1 MYPKKR
7 RALVTQCCNF
17 FFVGY
22 TGFEPVTSA
31 LSRQRS
37 KPTELIALCGIQ
49 RYAMRKFWCT
59 NSLNL
64 YFVAPHLVTMTH
76 ILAFL
81 RFSILISLFL
91 ITSILVVC
99 SRIFGRE
106 AAHSVMRFGVFC
118 MGKVLGLSYNIIGDR
133 QKYRQLILVNHPSY
147 LDVMFINLIKHPTS
161 LIAAS
166 NFKNWPFIGWFGR
179 ALEVIWI
186 ERHNRK
192 AGVEVLR
199 EAESR
204 FRKNMCIMTSPEG
217 RTSGT
222 HDIYPVKPGLF
233 QLAIGANVPITFMC
247 FKYINKNVPYYHS
260 LKSGF
265 VKHFLKHF
273 WNVLRQ
279 PVIKTQITFS
289 KPQFFDSVDQAIEA
303 FYSFNKH
310 HLNDFL
316 HFKVPVDEEF
326 LGEALT
332 RLDPKLLSFD
342 VENEKELLA

>member
-1 MYPKKR
+1 L
-7 RALVTQCCNF
+7 A
-17 FFVGY
+17 
-22 TGFEPVTSA
+22 
-31 LSRQRS
+31 
-37 KPTELIALCGIQ
+37 
-49 RYAMRKFWCT
+49 
-59 NSLNL
+59 L
-64 YFVAPHLVTMTH
+64 YFETMTH
-76 ILAFL
+76 ILAFF
-81 RFSILISLFL
+81 RFTLLIFLFL

-99 SRIFGRE
+99 SRLFGRE
-106 AAHSVMRFGVFC
+106 AAHAAMRFGVFC
-118 MGKVLGLSYNIIGDR
+118 MGKTLGLSYDIIGNR

-147 LDVMFINLIKHPTS
+147 IDIMFINLIKHPTS

-186 ERHNRK
+186 ERHNRR

-233 QLAIGANVPITFMC
+233 QLAIGSNVPITFMC
-247 FKYINKNVPYYHS
+247 FKYMNKMVPYYHS

-279 PVIKTQITFS
+279 PVIKTEITFS
-289 KPQFFDSVDQAIEA
+289 KPQFFNSVDEAIEA
-303 FYSFNKH
+303 FYSFNKQQ
-310 HLNDFL
+310 LNDFL
-316 HFKVPVDEEF
+316 FFKVPVDEEF

-332 RLDPKLLSFD
+332 RLDPNILSFEVENKEELLS
-342 VENEKELLA
+342 

>member
-1 MYPKKR
+1 
-7 RALVTQCCNF
+7 
-17 FFVGY
+17 
-22 TGFEPVTSA
+22 
-31 LSRQRS
+31 
-37 KPTELIALCGIQ
+37 
-49 RYAMRKFWCT
+49 
-59 NSLNL
+59 
-64 YFVAPHLVTMTH
+64 MTH

-81 RFSILISLFL
+81 RFIILISLFL

-99 SRIFGRE
+99 SRVFGRD
-106 AAHSVMRFGVFC
+106 AAHFVMRFGVFC
-118 MGKVLGLSYNIIGDR
+118 MGKILGLSYNIIGER
-133 QKYRQLILVNHPSY
+133 QKYRQLILINHPSY
-147 LDVMFINLIKHPTS
+147 LDIMFINLIKHPTS

-192 AGVEVLR
+192 AGLEVLR

-233 QLAIGANVPITFMC
+233 RLAIVANVPITFMC
-247 FKYINKNVPYYHS
+247 FKYMNEKVPYFHS

-265 VKHFLKHF
+265 LKHFLRHF

-289 KPQFFDSVDQAIEA
+289 KPQFFNSVDEAIEA
-303 FYSFNKH
+303 FYSFNKQ
-310 HLNDFL
+310 HLNDCL
-316 HFKVPVDEEF
+316 HFKVPVNEEF

-332 RLDPKLLSFD
+332 RLDSKLLSFD

>member
-1 MYPKKR
+1 
-7 RALVTQCCNF
+7 
-17 FFVGY
+17 
-22 TGFEPVTSA
+22 
-31 LSRQRS
+31 
-37 KPTELIALCGIQ
+37 
-49 RYAMRKFWCT
+49 
-59 NSLNL
+59 
-64 YFVAPHLVTMTH
+64 MTH

-81 RFSILISLFL
+81 RFIILISLFL

-99 SRIFGRE
+99 SRVFGRE
-106 AAHSVMRFGVFC
+106 AAHFVMRFGVFC
-118 MGKVLGLSYNIIGDR
+118 MGKILGLSYNIIGER
-133 QKYRQLILVNHPSY
+133 QKYRQLILINHPSY
-147 LDVMFINLIKHPTS
+147 LDIMFINLIKHPTS

-192 AGVEVLR
+192 AGLEVLR

-233 QLAIGANVPITFMC
+233 RLAIVANVPITFMC
-247 FKYINKNVPYYHS
+247 FKYMNQKVPYFHS

-265 VKHFLKHF
+265 LKHFLRHF

-289 KPQFFDSVDQAIEA
+289 KPQFFNSVDEAIEA
-303 FYSFNKH
+303 FYFFNKQ
-310 HLNDFL
+310 HLKDFL
-316 HFKVPVDEEF
+316 HFEVPVDEEF

-332 RLDPKLLSFD
+332 RLDSKLLSFD